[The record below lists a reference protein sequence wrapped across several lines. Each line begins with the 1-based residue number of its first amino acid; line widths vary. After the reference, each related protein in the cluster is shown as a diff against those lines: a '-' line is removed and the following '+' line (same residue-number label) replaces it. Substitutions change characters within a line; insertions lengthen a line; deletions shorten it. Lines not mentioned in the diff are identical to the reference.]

1 MIESNLN
8 ISDLLEKFS
17 LVTTIMNSD
26 TEQSFD
32 EVGVGGVVTRSR
44 TRKAQTSLNKSI
56 DSSSTSVHQP
66 QSSSSQQLEQ
76 NIESNDRSVNR

>member
-1 MIESNLN
+1 
-8 ISDLLEKFS
+8 
-17 LVTTIMNSD
+17 MNSD

-32 EVGVGGVVTRSR
+32 EVGGVVTRSR
-44 TRKAQTSLNKSI
+44 NRKAQTSSHKSI

>member
-1 MIESNLN
+1 
-8 ISDLLEKFS
+8 
-17 LVTTIMNSD
+17 MNSD

-56 DSSSTSVHQP
+56 DSSTTSVQQP

>member
-1 MIESNLN
+1 
-8 ISDLLEKFS
+8 
-17 LVTTIMNSD
+17 MNSD

-56 DSSSTSVHQP
+56 DSSATSVHQP

-76 NIESNDRSVNR
+76 NVESNDRSVNR

>member
-1 MIESNLN
+1 
-8 ISDLLEKFS
+8 
-17 LVTTIMNSD
+17 MNSD

-44 TRKAQTSLNKSI
+44 TRKAQTSSDKSI
-56 DSSSTSVHQP
+56 DSSSATSVHQP

>member
-1 MIESNLN
+1 
-8 ISDLLEKFS
+8 
-17 LVTTIMNSD
+17 MNSD

-44 TRKAQTSLNKSI
+44 TRKAQTSSDKSI
-56 DSSSTSVHQP
+56 DSSSTSVQQP

>member
-1 MIESNLN
+1 
-8 ISDLLEKFS
+8 
-17 LVTTIMNSD
+17 MNSD

-56 DSSSTSVHQP
+56 DSSSTSVQQP

>member
-1 MIESNLN
+1 
-8 ISDLLEKFS
+8 
-17 LVTTIMNSD
+17 MNSD

-44 TRKAQTSLNKSI
+44 TRKAQTSLVKSI
-56 DSSSTSVHQP
+56 DSSSTNVQQP